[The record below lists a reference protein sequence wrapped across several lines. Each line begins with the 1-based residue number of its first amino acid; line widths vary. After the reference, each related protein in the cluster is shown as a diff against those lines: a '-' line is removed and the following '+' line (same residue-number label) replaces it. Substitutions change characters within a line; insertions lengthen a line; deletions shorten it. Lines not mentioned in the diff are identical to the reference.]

1 MRYGS
6 ADRYYIN
13 PYEIAVQR
21 GFRGSVDDWLASLKG
36 DPGQGLAIL
45 GLYPT
50 LEALQEAVA
59 TPKAGD
65 CYAVGDADENTIY
78 CYNGTAWQDIGP
90 IKGDQ
95 GEMGPQGPQGIQGPD
110 GAAATITVKSTTT
123 GAPNSEAQV
132 VNDGTANAAQL
143 VFTIPRGAV
152 GATGPTGPQGPKGD
166 KGDKGDQGDTGATGA
181 TGPQGERGLQGPQ
194 GETGP
199 QGEPGAKGDKG
210 DKGDTGDNGATFTP
224 AVSAEGIISWTNDKS
239 LENPEPINIKGPKGE
254 TGPQGP
260 KGDTGA
266 GFLVLDYYAT
276 LDALEQAVPSPNV
289 GDAYGV
295 GSAEPYDIYIYG
307 ETSGWV
313 NNGPLQGA
321 KGDKGDTGAT
331 GPTGADGAPGEDGA
345 TFTPSVAANG
355 DISWTNDK
363 GLSNPTTVNIKGP
376 KGDKGDKGD
385 TGDAGPQGPQGNPG
399 ADGAPGAK
407 GEDGDSGVYY
417 GSTQPT
423 DGSTV
428 WIDPSG
434 EADEVLPTVGGN
446 GNWWVN
452 GVDTGTK
459 AQGETGATGAPGAD
473 GENGATFTP
482 SVSAE
487 GMLSWSNDQG
497 LPNPASISIK
507 GPAGADGQ
515 DGEDGAQGP
524 AGPNE
529 VSAAT
534 ATSFNGLLKGNGSAV
549 AQAVAGEDYALPQK
563 AVSITLVASGWTG
576 EGPYNQTIAAA
587 GVTANNAVLPT
598 PSPAS
603 WSAAGEAEI
612 YCSAQAVN
620 SLTFSAA
627 QKPTI
632 DLSYNVLIQEVIYG

>member
-1 MRYGS
+1 MATTYNLGRVT
-6 ADRYYIN
+6 N
-13 PYEIAVQR
+13 
-21 GFRGSVDDWLASLKG
+21 GFL
-36 DPGQGLAIL
+36 IL
-45 GLYPT
+45 GYYDDLT
-50 LEALQEAVA
+50 ALQAAVTSPA
-59 TPKAGD
+59 I
-65 CYAVGDADENTIY
+65 GDAYGVGEAAPYFIY
-78 CYNGTAWQDIGP
+78 VWDGVSSSWVNNGYLSP
-90 IKGDQ
+90 KGDQ
-95 GEMGPQGPQGIQGPD
+95 GEQGPQGPQGPQGEQGLKGD
-110 GAAATITVKSTTT
+110 KGDQ
-123 GAPNSEAQV
+123 G
-132 VNDGTANAAQL
+132 D
-143 VFTIPRGAV
+143 
-152 GATGPTGPQGPKGD
+152 TGPQGP

-181 TGPQGERGLQGPQ
+181 VGPQGERGLQGPQ
-194 GETGP
+194 GE
-199 QGEPGAKGDKG
+199 QGETGATFTPTVSAEGIISWSNDKSLENPGPVNIKGPKGDKG
-210 DKGDTGDNGATFTP
+210 DKGDQGDKGDTGATGETGP
-224 AVSAEGIISWTNDKS
+224 Q
-239 LENPEPINIKGPKGE
+239 GPKGE

-321 KGDKGDTGAT
+321 KGDKGDTGEQGPQGPKGDTGEQGPQGPKGDTGDT
-331 GPTGADGAPGEDGA
+331 GPTGADGVPGEPGEDGA

-385 TGDAGPQGPQGNPG
+385 TGDAGPQGPQGPAG

-515 DGEDGAQGP
+515 DGQDGAQGP

-534 ATSFNGLLKGNGSAV
+534 ATNITGLLKGNGSTV

-603 WSAAGEAEI
+603 WSAAGEAEV

-632 DLSYNVLIQEVIYG
+632 DLSYNVLIQEVRHG